1 MNQINDIP
9 LIVTFDSKLT
19 DEELDMLINVSGY
32 ERSEGWDFAT
42 NSVNS
47 TDYRTSSTMMDI
59 KDVFQYIRTKLLDQI
74 SLNTGYHH
82 DLNYTEQLQLTRYL
96 PNEYYKSHKDIFNYQ
111 GTKQIDN
118 DRIATLILYLNDD
131 FTGGETYFNDV
142 DIKIKPVKGMC
153 CYFLY
158 ADKESIEKSSHEAM
172 SVIEGEKYI
181 AQLWIR
187 TNTWAFYK

>member
-1 MNQINDIP
+1 MNQLNDTP

-19 DEELDMLINVSGY
+19 DEELDTLININGY
-32 ERSEGWDFAT
+32 EQSFGYDHSTQQKIISEHRKSLTFMDLKDDFR
-42 NSVNS
+42 N
-47 TDYRTSSTMMDI
+47 
-59 KDVFQYIRTKLLDQI
+59 IRLKLLVQI

-82 DLNYTEQLQLTRYL
+82 DLNFAEPLQLTKYL
-96 PNEYYKSHKDIFNYQ
+96 PDEFYKSHRDNFNYE
-111 GTKQIDN
+111 GEKFIDN

-131 FTGGETYFNDV
+131 FTGGETYFNDF

-172 SVIEGEKYI
+172 TVIEGEKKV
-181 AQLWIR
+181 AQMWIR
-187 TNTWAFYK
+187 TNTWAEYR